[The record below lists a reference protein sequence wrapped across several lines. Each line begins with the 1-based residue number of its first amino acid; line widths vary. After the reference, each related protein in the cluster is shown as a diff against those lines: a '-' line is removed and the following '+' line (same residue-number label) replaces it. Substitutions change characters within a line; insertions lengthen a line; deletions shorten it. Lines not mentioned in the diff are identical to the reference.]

1 MKLNMKKI
9 NTRKLIYHIRY
20 RYLTMN
26 NVVIGIA
33 LVIGAG
39 WAWASVGVMQRNYM
53 LQKEVDGRVRQQKL
67 IELETQNLTYQQ
79 NYYKSAEYQE
89 LAVRERLGFANPG
102 EKVLILPPN
111 SEQAKNADIQMQ
123 QKKVSAAPVEQPSN
137 LQQWMN
143 FLFGGN
149 KNAT

>member
-1 MKLNMKKI
+1 MKKI

-26 NVVIGIA
+26 NVVVGVA
-33 LVIGAG
+33 LIIGAG

-53 LQKEVDGRVRQQKL
+53 LQKEVDGKLRQQKL

-89 LAVRERLGFANPG
+89 LAVRERLGFANSG
-102 EKVLILPPN
+102 EKVLILPAN
-111 SEQAKNADIQMQ
+111 SDQAKSADVQLE
-123 QKKVSAAPVEQPSN
+123 KKKSQAPLTQPSN
-137 LQQWMN
+137 FEMWMN

-149 KNAT
+149 KGKG

>member
-1 MKLNMKKI
+1 MKKI

-33 LVIGAG
+33 LIIGAG
-39 WAWASVGVMQRNYM
+39 WAWASVGVMQRNFM
-53 LQKEVDGRVRQQKL
+53 LQKEVDGKLRQQKL

-102 EKVLILPPN
+102 EKVLILPAN
-111 SEQAKNADIQMQ
+111 TDLAKNSDTQLE
-123 QKKVSAAPVEQPSN
+123 KKKTQAPIEQPTN
-137 LQQWMN
+137 FEQWMN

-149 KNAT
+149 KNRQ